1 MLSTI
6 NRANCPLPP
15 DLAWRTGVRQRLV
28 RYGQIAQEGKRKAEE
43 LRARITSLSLKATS
57 VRG

>member
-1 MLSTI
+1 MQIT
-6 NRANCPLPP
+6 ANCPPP
-15 DLAWRTGVRQRLV
+15 ADLAYRTGVRQRLV

-43 LRARITSLSLKATS
+43 LRARITSLSPKATS